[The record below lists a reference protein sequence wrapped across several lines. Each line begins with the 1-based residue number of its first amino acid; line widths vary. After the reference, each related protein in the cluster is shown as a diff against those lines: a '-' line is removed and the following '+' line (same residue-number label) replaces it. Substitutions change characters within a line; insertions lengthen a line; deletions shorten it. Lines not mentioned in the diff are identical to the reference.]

1 MFKITGVDSAFNPSE
16 ANQMSTSNF
25 WKRNGRSKLPP
36 LSGSVAL
43 RQLNPIHKKG
53 EEAIKF
59 FKMLK
64 GRKMLRHKWTTK
76 IEI

>member
-1 MFKITGVDSAFNPSE
+1 MFKITGVDSDFNPSE

-53 EEAIKF
+53 K
-59 FKMLK
+59 
-64 GRKMLRHKWTTK
+64 RP
-76 IEI
+76 